1 MGADCEGPS
10 DTTRGLA
17 RRDVGYAIGVGT
29 RADFRTTTTEAL
41 AATVVDAESSGSS
54 RPSPFRTD
62 LLPDVGDLVG
72 NHYRLV
78 RLLGKGMF
86 GKVYVAERIDVPAH
100 QVALKVVPNEVY
112 SGRNVEREL

>member
-17 RRDVGYAIGVGT
+17 RRDVGSAIGVGT

-41 AATVVDAESSGSS
+41 AATIVDATTSRRS
-54 RPSPFRTD
+54 RPSPYRTD
-62 LLPDVGDLVG
+62 LLPDVGDLVC

-78 RLLGKGMF
+78 RLLGTRMF
-86 GKVYVAERIDVPAH
+86 GKVYFAAPIDAPAH
-100 QVALKVVPNEVY
+100 QLTLKARPHDGYSRPN
-112 SGRNVEREL
+112 L